1 MSVILT
7 PAFEGNVWYE
17 KKDNKIIFYGEK
29 EGEVSFLLSAP
40 RFDVENW
47 PNLIENEDL
56 EGLKVPL
63 E

>member
-1 MSVILT
+1 LWGKGRGS
-7 PAFEGNVWYE
+7 
-17 KKDNKIIFYGEK
+17 
-29 EGEVSFLLSAP
+29 SFFLSAP
-40 RFDVENW
+40 RFDAENW